1 MGDVSQLTPAVAE
14 PAAVAAGQ
22 AGLRRFFARLVRE
35 QPLGTAGGIVILILV
50 LVSIFAD
57 SLAPYRYEEIHLRD
71 RLQAPSTAYLL
82 GTDHVGRDLLSR
94 LIHGAR
100 LSLTVGLAATVLTVV
115 VAVLIGGTTGFI
127 GGRLDLVTQR
137 FVDAWM
143 AFPGLLLLLTIM
155 SIAGRGMLQIIVV
168 LGVSGGIPASRVVR
182 GAVLGVKENAYF
194 QAAQAIGSSRR
205 RSLLRHVLPNIAAP
219 IIIIFSINVGGVIMS
234 EAALSFLGFGL
245 PPDIPSWGG
254 MLSREGRQYM
264 EIAPHLALWPGL
276 CLTVVVYS
284 LNMFGD
290 AVRDLL
296 DPRLRGRLGRYGA
309 GRDQGG
315 ERPQQPQQPQQ
326 PTAAG
331 TVDAP
336 HDGA

>member
-1 MGDVSQLTPAVAE
+1 MGDVSQLTPTGAE
-14 PAAVAAGQ
+14 PAAGAAATAY
-22 AGLRRFFARLVRE
+22 AGPRRFFARLVRE
-35 QPLGTAGGIVILILV
+35 QPLGTAGGIVILLLV

-71 RLQAPSTAYLL
+71 RLQAPTAAYLL

-264 EIAPHLALWPGL
+264 EIAPHLALWPGV

-309 GRDQGG
+309 AR
-315 ERPQQPQQPQQ
+315 E
-326 PTAAG
+326 
-331 TVDAP
+331 
-336 HDGA
+336 

>member
-14 PAAVAAGQ
+14 PGAGAVAAGQ
-22 AGLRRFFARLVRE
+22 AGLRKFCARLVRE
-35 QPLGTAGGIVILILV
+35 QPLGTAGGIVILLLV

-71 RLQAPSTAYLL
+71 RLQAPTAAYLL

-182 GAVLGVKENAYF
+182 GAVLEPRGGEGERLLPGGAGDR
-194 QAAQAIGSSRR
+194 QLAPALAAAPRAAQHRRADHHHLQHQRR
-205 RSLLRHVLPNIAAP
+205 RRDH
-219 IIIIFSINVGGVIMS
+219 VGGGA
-234 EAALSFLGFGL
+234 EL
-245 PPDIPSWGG
+245 
-254 MLSREGRQYM
+254 
-264 EIAPHLALWPGL
+264 PGL
-276 CLTVVVYS
+276 RPAA
-284 LNMFGD
+284 GH
-290 AVRDLL
+290 
-296 DPRLRGRLGRYGA
+296 PELGRHA
-309 GRDQGG
+309 
-315 ERPQQPQQPQQ
+315 
-326 PTAAG
+326 
-331 TVDAP
+331 
-336 HDGA
+336 

>member
-1 MGDVSQLTPAVAE
+1 MADVSQLTPAVAE
-14 PAAVAAGQ
+14 PAAGAVAAGQ
-22 AGLRRFFARLVRE
+22 AGLRKFFARLVRE
-35 QPLGTAGGIVILILV
+35 QPLGTAGGIVILLLV

-71 RLQAPSTAYLL
+71 RLQAPTTAYLL

-100 LSLTVGLAATVLTVV
+100 LSLTVGLAATVLTVM

-264 EIAPHLALWPGL
+264 EMAPHLGLWPGL

-309 GRDQGG
+309 GR
-315 ERPQQPQQPQQ
+315 E
-326 PTAAG
+326 
-331 TVDAP
+331 
-336 HDGA
+336 

>member
-1 MGDVSQLTPAVAE
+1 MGDVSQLTPAGAE
-14 PAAVAAGQ
+14 PAGGAAAAGPAAAR
-22 AGLRRFFARLVRE
+22 AGLRKFFGRLVRE
-35 QPLGTAGGIVILILV
+35 QPLGTAGGIVILLLV
-50 LVSIFAD
+50 LVSIFAG

-264 EIAPHLALWPGL
+264 EMAPHLALWPGL

-309 GRDQGG
+309 GR
-315 ERPQQPQQPQQ
+315 E
-326 PTAAG
+326 
-331 TVDAP
+331 
-336 HDGA
+336 

>member
-14 PAAVAAGQ
+14 PGAGAVAAGQ
-22 AGLRRFFARLVRE
+22 AGLRKFFARLVRE
-35 QPLGTAGGIVILILV
+35 QPLGTAGGIVILLLV

-71 RLQAPSTAYLL
+71 RLQAPTAAYLL

-309 GRDQGG
+309 GKGQGG
-315 ERPQQPQQPQQ
+315 ERPQQPQ
-326 PTAAG
+326 
-331 TVDAP
+331 
-336 HDGA
+336 